1 VGPVVAAGVWVGAEV
16 ALRVVSAGAAG
27 SRGDRSAA
35 AAAAAGAGAVPS
47 SGTNDLLTGWAVATQ
62 GIADMLT
69 GAVDPFAPVAPAAGT
84 YTRSLL
90 SST

>member
-1 VGPVVAAGVWVGAEV
+1 MGPVVAAGVWVGAEV
-16 ALRVVSAGAAG
+16 ALRVVS
-27 SRGDRSAA
+27 
-35 AAAAAGAGAVPS
+35 AAGAGAVPS